1 MGTSLPSLLPE
12 IVCGIVC
19 RPDCWRAWRLCMVF
33 ARGCARGF
41 LFVVSALCGLLAWNR
56 PACRPPAAKGPL
68 CLRYLR
74 DLRILRDASSLKT
87 EATEWIR
94 AAMPKCQAVPPS
106 SSAVWP
112 GLISLDRTGLD
123 WTGSCWAGSSSSVVL
138 PVFGDP
144 VRDRPAFRHR
154 ACGGFSARPIPDG
167 GDYTDMS
174 EIMQALYSFCSLYGQ
189 GATCSQDFRA
199 VSRQK
204 GVSGR
209 MKRHWTERLSA
220 SSFPF
225 CTCQKFF
232 PDP

>member
-1 MGTSLPSLLPE
+1 MRTSLPSLLPE

-19 RPDCWRAWRLCMVF
+19 RPDCWRTWRLCMVF

-112 GLISLDRTGLD
+112 GLISLDRTGL
-123 WTGSCWAGSSSSVVL
+123 GRAGLGWQFFLCRPSG
-138 PVFGDP
+138 F
-144 VRDRPAFRHR
+144 RRPA
-154 ACGGFSARPIPDG
+154 ARP
-167 GDYTDMS
+167 S
-174 EIMQALYSFCSLYGQ
+174 CLQAQGMRRVFCPS
-189 GATCSQDFRA
+189 
-199 VSRQK
+199 
-204 GVSGR
+204 
-209 MKRHWTERLSA
+209 H
-220 SSFPF
+220 P
-225 CTCQKFF
+225 
-232 PDP
+232 

>member
-19 RPDCWRAWRLCMVF
+19 RPDCWRTWRLCMVF

-112 GLISLDRTGLD
+112 GLISLD
-123 WTGSCWAGSSSSVVL
+123 WTGSCWAWLAVL
-138 PVFGDP
+138 P
-144 VRDRPAFRHR
+144 
-154 ACGGFSARPIPDG
+154 
-167 GDYTDMS
+167 
-174 EIMQALYSFCSLYGQ
+174 L
-189 GATCSQDFRA
+189 
-199 VSRQK
+199 
-204 GVSGR
+204 
-209 MKRHWTERLSA
+209 
-220 SSFPF
+220 SSFRFSETRCETVLPSGTGHAAGF
-225 CTCQKFF
+225 LPVPSLMAATIQTCQK
-232 PDP
+232 